1 VRCFYHPDIE
11 SVGLCKQC
19 SRGICRE
26 CAAERTGGLAC
37 KGRHEHEVDLISDL
51 VERNT
56 KISARSGS
64 VSFIAVIV
72 YWGAAI
78 TCGYL
83 LTQAASQNIRLL
95 LGVMAAVMFV
105 AAFANT
111 RILLSRRTNN
121 ARSTQR
127 TE

>member
-1 VRCFYHPDIE
+1 MRCFYHPDAE

-26 CAAERTGGLAC
+26 CAAERSGGLAC

-64 VSFIAVIV
+64 VSLIAVIV

-83 LTQAASQNIRLL
+83 LTQETSQNMRLL
-95 LGVMAAVMFV
+95 LGVMAAIMLV

-111 RILLSRRTNN
+111 RILLSRRLGN
-121 ARSTQR
+121 AEPSQR
-127 TE
+127 KE